1 MRFLIAAVLF
11 GLSTILMLTG
21 LAQRTILAPP
31 AQYSLSIEPESGAP
45 YAIVPNDV
53 LSLHP
58 GAIEVTVDGA
68 PQAFIATARESDIR
82 AFVADS
88 PHVALVALTKEDTAV
103 AKTFAGKEPSIAPGN
118 SDLWRTQVDAPLTA
132 TLKAS
137 TADEGAVLIAS
148 NGLAPI
154 PLKIDIV
161 WTPTIDTLPSAIL
174 IWVGLGFLLVAIF
187 LTIIT
192 FRKMRVDRGPRRKT
206 PKPPKP
212 ARYRYRSIFKS
223 PERGRRS
230 ARGFTALTSGA
241 LTLTLLTACSPSPQ
255 ASPSPSADDQLQP
268 VSLQEAQVKRIL
280 EDIALVARDA
290 DARNDR
296 RILVE
301 RFDGAA
307 LAVRTTNYLLR
318 TRNARIA
325 GLQAI
330 AAEPIRFSLPA
341 ATSTWPRVAMAVTDE
356 EGDTALPQ
364 MIVMQQEGPRSN
376 YKVWFTIRLMPG
388 AEIPAVPAS
397 EIGAIP
403 VDAASLFL
411 KVAPNKLP
419 IAFGDV
425 LNLGQASLSAQL
437 FDLDNEFYR
446 QVSQAQKDQATSL
459 NNANIAYAHLLGD
472 PNVISMATSNGGALV
487 AVYQLDRYTIKPK
500 RANSAVAVGAQEK
513 LLLGATGSTRGVR
526 SIYGDMLLFYVPP
539 IDENAKIVLL
549 GATQGLI
556 SVVSL

>member
-1 MRFLIAAVLF
+1 MRFLVAAVLF

-31 AQYSLSIEPESGAP
+31 AQYSLSIEPESAAP

-53 LSLHP
+53 LALHP
-58 GAIEVTVDGA
+58 GAIKVSVDGG

-82 AFVADS
+82 AFVSDS
-88 PHVALVALTKEDTAV
+88 PHVALVAVTKDETAV
-103 AKTFAGKEPSIAPGN
+103 AKTFAGQEPSIAPAN

-148 NGLAPI
+148 NGIAPI
-154 PLKIDIV
+154 PSKIDIV
-161 WTPTIDTLPSAIL
+161 WIPKIDMLPSAIL
-174 IWVGLGFLLVAIF
+174 IWVGLGFLLVAII
-187 LTIIT
+187 LTVIT
-192 FRKMRVDRGPRRKT
+192 FRTMRIDRGPRRKT

-212 ARYRYRSIFKS
+212 ARYRYRSVFKS

-241 LTLTLLTACSPSPQ
+241 LTLTLLTGCSPSPA
-255 ASPSPSADDQLQP
+255 ASPSPTADDQLQP
-268 VSLQEAQVKRIL
+268 VSLQAEQVKRIL
-280 EDIALVARDA
+280 EDVALVARDA

-301 RFDGAA
+301 RFEGAA

-325 GLQAI
+325 SLQAI
-330 AAEPIRFSLPA
+330 ASEPIKFSLPA

>member
-1 MRFLIAAVLF
+1 MRFLVAAVLF

-45 YAIVPNDV
+45 YAIVPNAV
-53 LSLHP
+53 LALHP
-58 GAIEVTVDGA
+58 GSIKVTVDGA
-68 PQAFIATARESDIR
+68 PQAFIATARESDIK
-82 AFVADS
+82 AFVSDS
-88 PHVALVALTKEDTAV
+88 PHVSLVALSKEDSAV
-103 AKTFAGKEPSIAPGN
+103 AKTFAGKEPSIAPTN

-132 TLKAS
+132 TLNAT

-154 PLKIDIV
+154 PSKIDII
-161 WTPTIDTLPSAIL
+161 WTPTMDTLPSAIL
-174 IWVGLGFLLVAIF
+174 IWVGLGLLLVAII
-187 LTIIT
+187 LTVIT

-212 ARYRYRSIFKS
+212 ARYRYRSVFKS

-241 LTLTLLTACSPSPQ
+241 LTLTLLTGCSPSPQ
-255 ASPSPSADDQLQP
+255 SSPSPSVDDQVQP
-268 VSLQEAQVKRIL
+268 VSLQEQQVKRIL
-280 EDIALVARDA
+280 EDVALVARDA

-296 RILVE
+296 RILIE

-325 GLQAI
+325 SLQAI
-330 AAEPIRFSLPA
+330 AAEPIKFSLPA

-419 IAFGDV
+419 VAFGDV

>member
-1 MRFLIAAVLF
+1 MRFLVAAVLF
-11 GLSTILMLTG
+11 ALSTILMLTG

-31 AQYSLSIEPESGAP
+31 SQYSLSVAPESSAP
-45 YAIVPNDV
+45 YAIIPNDV
-53 LSLHP
+53 LSMHP
-58 GAIEVTVDGA
+58 GAIKVTVDGG
-68 PQAFIATARESDIR
+68 PQAFIATARESDIQ
-82 AFVADS
+82 AFVGES
-88 PHVALVALTKEDTAV
+88 PHVALIADAAEDGF
-103 AKTFAGKEPSIAPGN
+103 KTFTGKEPSIAPSN
-118 SDLWRTQVDAPLTA
+118 SDLWRSQIDAQLTA
-132 TLKAS
+132 TLKVS
-137 TADEGAVLIAS
+137 KADEGAVLVAS

-154 PLKIDIV
+154 PTKIDIV
-161 WTPTIDTLPSAIL
+161 WTPTFDSTPSGIL
-174 IWVGLGFLLVAIF
+174 IWIGLGFLLVAIV

-192 FRKMRVDRGPRRKT
+192 FRKMRIDRGPRRKT
-206 PKPPKP
+206 PKTPKP
-212 ARYRYRSIFKS
+212 PRYRYRSVFKS
-223 PERGRRS
+223 PQRGRRS
-230 ARGFTALTSGA
+230 ARGFVALTSGA
-241 LTLTLLTACSPSPQ
+241 LTLTLLSGCASSPATSPSPT
-255 ASPSPSADDQLQP
+255 ANDQVQP
-268 VSLQEAQVKRIL
+268 VSLQQGQVKRIL
-280 EDIALVARDA
+280 EDIAIVARDA
-290 DARNDR
+290 DASNNR
-296 RILVE
+296 RILVD

-307 LAVRTTNYLLR
+307 LAVRSTNYLLR

-325 GLQAI
+325 SLQAI
-330 AAEPIRFSLPA
+330 ASEPIKFSLPA
-341 ATSTWPRVAMAVTDE
+341 ATSSWPRVAMAVTDE

-364 MIVMQQEGPRSN
+364 MIVMQQESPRSK

-388 AEIPAVPAS
+388 AEIPAVPSS
-397 EIGAIP
+397 ELGAIP

-446 QVSQAQKDQATSL
+446 QVSEAQKDQATKL

-487 AVYQLDRYTIKPK
+487 AVYQLDRYTIRPK
-500 RANSAVAVGAQEK
+500 RANSAVGVGAQEK

-526 SIYGDMLLFYVPP
+526 SVYGDMLLFYVPP
-539 IDENAKIVLL
+539 VDESAKIVLL

>member
-1 MRFLIAAVLF
+1 MRFLVAAVLF
-11 GLSTILMLTG
+11 ALSTVLMLTG

-31 AQYSLSIEPESGAP
+31 SQYSLSIAPESGAP

-53 LSLHP
+53 LSMHP
-58 GAIEVTVDGA
+58 GAIKVTVDGG
-68 PQAFIATARESDIR
+68 PQAFIATGRESDIR
-82 AFVADS
+82 AFVGES
-88 PHVALVALTKEDTAV
+88 PHVALVAVAKEETAV
-103 AKTFAGKEPSIAPGN
+103 AKTFAGKEPSISPKN
-118 SDLWRTQVDAPLTA
+118 SDLWRTQVDAALTA
-132 TLKAS
+132 SLKAT

-154 PLKIDIV
+154 PSAIDIV
-161 WTPTIDTLPSAIL
+161 WTPTFDTLPSTIL
-174 IWVGLGFLLVAIF
+174 IWVGLGFLLVAIV

-192 FRKMRVDRGPRRKT
+192 FRKMRIDRGPRRKT
-206 PKPPKP
+206 PKPPRP
-212 ARYRYRSIFKS
+212 PRYRYRSVLQS

-230 ARGFTALTSGA
+230 ARGFVAITSGA
-241 LTLTLLTACSPSPQ
+241 LTLTLLSGCATSPEHS
-255 ASPSPSADDQLQP
+255 ASPTVDDQVQP
-268 VSLQEAQVKRIL
+268 VSLQAAQVQRIL
-280 EDIALVARDA
+280 NDVSDIAREA

-296 RILVE
+296 RVLAE

-307 LAVRTTNYLLR
+307 LAVRSTNYVLR

-325 GLQAI
+325 SLQAI
-330 AAEPIRFSLPA
+330 AAEPIKFNLPA
-341 ATSTWPRVAMAVTDE
+341 ATSSWPRVAMAVTDE

-364 MIVMQQEGPRSN
+364 MIVMQQDSARSN

-388 AEIPAVPAS
+388 AEIPAVPSS
-397 EIGAIP
+397 ELGAIP

-446 QVSQAQKDQATSL
+446 QVSQAQKEQATSL
-459 NNANIAYAHLLGD
+459 NNANIAYAHLLGN

-500 RANSAVAVGAQEK
+500 RANSAVSVGAQEK

-539 IDENAKIVLL
+539 VDESAKIVLL

>member
-1 MRFLIAAVLF
+1 MRFLVAAVLF

-31 AQYSLSIEPESGAP
+31 AQYSLSIEPESAAP

-53 LSLHP
+53 LALHA
-58 GAIEVTVDGA
+58 GAIKVTVDGS
-68 PQAFIATARESDIR
+68 PQAFIAAARESDIR
-82 AFVADS
+82 AFVSES
-88 PHVALVALTKEDTAV
+88 PHVGLVALAKEDTAV
-103 AKTFAGKEPSIAPGN
+103 AKTFAGKEPSISPVN

-132 TLKAS
+132 TLNAS
-137 TADEGAVLIAS
+137 VADEGAVLIAS
-148 NGLAPI
+148 NGIAPI
-154 PLKIDIV
+154 PSKIDIV
-161 WTPTIDTLPSAIL
+161 WTPKIDMLPSAIL
-174 IWVGLGFLLVAIF
+174 IWVGLGFLLVAII
-187 LTIIT
+187 LTVIT
-192 FRKMRVDRGPRRKT
+192 FRTMRIDRGPRRKT

-212 ARYRYRSIFKS
+212 ARYRYRSVFKS

-241 LTLTLLTACSPSPQ
+241 LTLTLLTACAPSPG
-255 ASPSPSADDQLQP
+255 ASPSPTADDQVQP
-268 VSLQEAQVKRIL
+268 VSLQTSQVKRIL
-280 EDIALVARDA
+280 EDVALVARDA

-325 GLQAI
+325 SLQAI
-330 AAEPIRFSLPA
+330 AAEPIKFSLPA
-341 ATSTWPRVAMAVTDE
+341 ATSSWPRVAMAVTDE

-500 RANSAVAVGAQEK
+500 RANSAVAVGAQER

-526 SIYGDMLLFYVPP
+526 SVYGDMLLFYVPP
-539 IDENAKIVLL
+539 IDESAKIVLL